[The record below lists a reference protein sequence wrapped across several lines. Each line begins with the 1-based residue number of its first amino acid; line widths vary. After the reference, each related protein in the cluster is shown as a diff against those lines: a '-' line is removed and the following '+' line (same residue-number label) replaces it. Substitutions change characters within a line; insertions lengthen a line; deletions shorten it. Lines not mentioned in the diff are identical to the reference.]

1 MANICFLSLWF
12 GKSTKNS
19 SSNLPL
25 RISSGERAVV
35 ASRDFQN
42 DREYS
47 PWADMLNS
55 SECYRSFI
63 HFQHQGGY
71 DVDRLFHIICRSRYR
86 PVKIFTSQ
94 VFTVHPVFIIPVG
107 GNMAIKVGINGF

>member
-35 ASRDFQN
+35 ASRDVQN

-63 HFQHQGGY
+63 HFQHQYGDTMWIGSSTSFAA
-71 DVDRLFHIICRSRYR
+71 RAIALLRFLLPKSS
-86 PVKIFTSQ
+86 PFTLSSSS
-94 VFTVHPVFIIPVG
+94 PSE
-107 GNMAIKVGINGF
+107 AIWPSKLA